1 MIIKAIIL
9 TTLLTNDPVIVIVPP
24 VEAVEGALFN
34 EYDYEYAIEAR
45 RRGGKGDK
53 GRRRGGKGL
62 R

>member
-1 MIIKAIIL
+1 MKAIIL

-34 EYDYEYAIEAR
+34 EYDWEWAIEAR
-45 RRGGKGDK
+45 RRGGKGNK
-53 GRRRGGKGL
+53 GRRRGGGGL

>member
-1 MIIKAIIL
+1 MIKLIIFSIVVNGEEPRAIQ
-9 TTLLTNDPVIVIVPP
+9 
-24 VEAVEGALFN
+24 GALFN

-53 GRRRGGKGL
+53 RRRRGGNGL

>member
-9 TTLLTNDPVIVIVPP
+9 TTLLNNDPMIVEMPP
-24 VEAVEGALFN
+24 EK
-34 EYDYEYAIEAR
+34 IEAR
-45 RRGGKGDK
+45 KRNKGNK